1 VNNATI
7 EYSITPEEWVRTAG
21 MRTNENCFPLYYA
34 FFGLVSFRIGD
45 REVLGDGQFDMSV
58 ADLAVG
64 LADISEKLPET
75 AFGSLKFQQSDDML
89 EIEFEMDGQTVSVS
103 HNLAPGQ
110 SWTCTRSVLDKAIG
124 DFVRAFTREA
134 VAKIPAVLD
143 WKDLSRLRA
152 FSVEPTE

>member
-7 EYSITPEEWVRTAG
+7 QYSIKPEEWVRTAG
-21 MRTNENCFPLYYA
+21 MRTNENCFPLFYA
-34 FFGLVSFRIGD
+34 FFGLISFRIGD
-45 REVLGDGQFDMSV
+45 REVLGDGEFDMSV

-64 LADISEKLPET
+64 LAEILEKFPET
-75 AFGSLKFQQSDDML
+75 ELGSLKFQQSDDML

-110 SWTCTRSVLDKAIG
+110 SWTCSRSALDEAIR

-134 VAKIPAVLD
+134 VSKIPALLD
-143 WKDLSRLRA
+143 WKDLSLLRT
-152 FSVEPTE
+152 FSEPDP